1 MSAGGAPVAP
11 PPNPAVS
18 FPAPRVTLPAGPD
31 ILRTYS
37 GAFVCLEIVSGA
49 ACGAGPAPA
58 PPPPPARPGPL
69 PGNGAL
75 PPRGPRPPRCPVL
88 PPGPLAWHLL
98 TLAPARPLAT
108 EMAPRERAAA
118 RGDRGLGTLSAEGCG
133 AGGRVRAPRRPRWA
147 AAGAGARPGLLLTCH
162 FVGWCKGAADARWPG
177 GRHAAGSGAGG
188 GGDRGSRLP
197 ARPPCGAPRAVGRG
211 AGPGGGRGAGA
222 VRAAPPAVPTRGP
235 PRRRPVTCAARP
247 PRAPSGPG
255 GARAPGLS
263 RSLPGL
269 ETPELFFFKGT

>member
-1 MSAGGAPVAP
+1 MSAGGAPVVP

-58 PPPPPARPGPL
+58 PPPPARPRAPAPFPATGPF
-69 PGNGAL
+69 PRAA
-75 PPRGPRPPRCPVL
+75 RGPRCPAL

-108 EMAPRERAAA
+108 EAAPRERAAA
-118 RGDRGLGTLSAEGCG
+118 RGHRGLGTLGAEGCG
-133 AGGRVRAPRRPRWA
+133 AAGRVRAPRRPRWA

-197 ARPPCGAPRAVGRG
+197 AAVRGAPGRGRG

-235 PRRRPVTCAARP
+235 PCRRRVPCAARP

-255 GARAPGLS
+255 GRGHLACRGA
-263 RSLPGL
+263 SLGWRPL
-269 ETPELFFFKGT
+269 NFFF